1 MAKRDFKAQLT
12 RPQPSAFDR
21 DMYGLPE
28 QNVFHEDH
36 EVNEYNELHEENEKR
51 ASVKSAVVQEEVPA
65 EEENPFIP
73 FSTRITSATFIKLKQ
88 AEYWERLTITEIVE
102 TALQQYLQGIPTAAN
117 PLPEKEQ
124 KRLNVR
130 KLQPSRPLKKQ

>member
-1 MAKRDFKAQLT
+1 MAKRDFKSQLT

-28 QNVFHEDH
+28 QNYFHEDH
-36 EVNEYNELHEENEKR
+36 VNNECNDVHEENEKITL
-51 ASVKSAVVQEEVPA
+51 AKPVIQEEA
-65 EEENPFIP
+65 STEEDTPFIP
-73 FSTRITSATFIKLKQ
+73 FSTRITSATFVKLKQ
-88 AEYWERLTITEIVE
+88 VEYWERMTITEIVE

-117 PLPEKEQ
+117 PLPAKEQ

-130 KLQPSRPLKKQ
+130 KLQNPRPPKKQ